1 MNYSLKSIIT
11 RILVGTFLLSIG
23 AIIGVYIGIS
33 RDPVW
38 YSLFDGETLDGWEL
52 KAAPED
58 QDKGYWK
65 VENGAI
71 VCDSMGDKDHGAVFL
86 QHKLPMDDFELK
98 LKFQAYRDSPGNSGI
113 QVRSRWD
120 PQSKEKDG
128 GRMEG
133 PQIDIHPPLPWR
145 TGLIYD
151 ETWESRRWISPSM
164 SDWKISEE
172 QGPKEWLFNY
182 ADDPNPWNDLVIR
195 CEGTTMKVTVN
206 RVPISDFDGSG
217 ILDDAA
223 HEQRGVGMKGQIALQ
238 LHQKDE
244 LKIAF
249 KDIFIREL

>member
-11 RILVGTFLLSIG
+11 RILVGTVLLSGG
-23 AIIGVYIGIS
+23 AIIGVYIGIN

-52 KAAPED
+52 KAAPAD

-86 QHKLPMDDFELK
+86 QHKLPIDDFELK

-120 PQSKEKDG
+120 AQSKEKEG

-164 SDWKISEE
+164 TDWKISEE
-172 QGPKEWLFNY
+172 QGPQQWLFNY
-182 ADDPNPWNDLVIR
+182 SDDPNQWNDLVIR
-195 CEGTTMKVTVN
+195 CEGTTMKVIVN
-206 RVPISDFDGSG
+206 RVPISDFDGAG
-217 ILDDAA
+217 ILDDAD
-223 HEQRGVGMKGQIALQ
+223 HEKRGVGMKGQIALQ

-244 LKIAF
+244 LRIAF